1 MVTVIIAA
9 KDSEQWIEE
18 TFSSLLA
25 QTFEDWE
32 CIVSVNGS
40 SDRTEMIAK
49 NITDRRF
56 SLVTSEIP
64 NKSLAVN
71 RALIKSSRD
80 WICILDSDD
89 IWDARK
95 LEKQLAFSKTSK
107 ADVIGTQFSYINV
120 DTFDS
125 DIQAPKLPTDH
136 ENCVMWLNQRSNPI
150 ANSSVMYKKEL
161 HDIVGYYDP
170 EKFAIEDYDMWM
182 RSKRAGVRFSNLN
195 EILMKHRLHPSS
207 HYNSSRRQQIYKSMV
222 DEIDRFMIR
231 SKE

>member
-9 KDSEQWIEE
+9 KDSELWIEE
-18 TFSSLLA
+18 TFSSLLS

-40 SDRTEMIAK
+40 TDRTESITK
-49 NITDRRF
+49 NISDHRF

-64 NKSLAVN
+64 NKSLAIN
-71 RALIKSSRD
+71 RALVKSTRD
-80 WICILDSDD
+80 WICVLDSDD
-89 IWDARK
+89 IWDVRK

-107 ADVIGTQFSYINV
+107 ADVIGTQFSYVNA
-120 DTFDS
+120 DS
-125 DIQAPKLPTDH
+125 SSSNTQAPKLPTDH
-136 ENCVMWLNQRSNPI
+136 EGCVMWLNKRSNPI

-170 EKFAIEDYDMWM
+170 EIFVEDYDMWM
-182 RSKRAGVRFSNLN
+182 RSKRVGARFSNLN
-195 EILMKHRLHPSS
+195 EILMKHRLHTAS
-207 HYNSSRRQQIYKSMV
+207 HFNSSRRQQIYKSMV
-222 DEIDRFMIR
+222 DEIDRFIIG